1 VEVDKTMKITLENYG
16 LKIHAEFDHEDV
28 GIDEMVE
35 VLRGMLLSM
44 TFHID
49 TINEYL
55 PKPEEKE

>member
-1 VEVDKTMKITLENYG
+1 MKITLENYG